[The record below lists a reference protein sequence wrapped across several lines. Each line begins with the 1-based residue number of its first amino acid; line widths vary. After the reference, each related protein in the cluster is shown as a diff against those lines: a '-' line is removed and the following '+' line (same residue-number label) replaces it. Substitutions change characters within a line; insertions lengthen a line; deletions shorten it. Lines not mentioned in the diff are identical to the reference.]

1 MALSVHRKIE
11 MEYGASLAENEKI
24 ARIARTNV
32 ARMARRLPR
41 ALVEG
46 RKQEVREICT
56 RLEAFSETVEEPR
69 LAELVSG
76 FADLPEQGGIE
87 EREQRLQALDM
98 LVAEWEMSADS

>member
-1 MALSVHRKIE
+1 MALSVHKKIE
-11 MEYGASLAENEKI
+11 MEFGASSAESDDI
-24 ARIARTNV
+24 ARIARGNV

-41 ALVEG
+41 ALIED

-56 RLEAFSETVEEPR
+56 RLKAFAEALEEPS

-76 FADLPEQGGIE
+76 FADLPEQSGSE
-87 EREQRLQALDM
+87 EREQRLQTLDM